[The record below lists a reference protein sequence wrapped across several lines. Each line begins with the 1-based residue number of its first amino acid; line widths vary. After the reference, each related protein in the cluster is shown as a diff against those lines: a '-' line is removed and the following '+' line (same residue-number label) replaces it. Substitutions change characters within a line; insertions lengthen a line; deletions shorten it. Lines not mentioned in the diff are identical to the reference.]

1 MKYEE
6 LNALHIARERKKN
19 DWLNSLYSAACAL
32 RFTIHDKLGAPE
44 AWDNKG
50 TETAYIRVMKVGRDL
65 VPTPMQHSLMVA
77 NMDGIFVFGI
87 SITFEPG
94 PLSYP
99 KDNQFTAVGVKM
111 TSGAPTYC
119 IWDLENDAPW
129 SMGQWAATTDEAA
142 DMVIKYFSEA
152 LTSFDP
158 ETSFIS
164 QQKLGFY

>member
-19 DWLNSLYSAACAL
+19 DWLDLLYASAFSLRY
-32 RFTIHDKLGAPE
+32 TIHEKLGAPE
-44 AWDNKG
+44 AWNNKG

-65 VPTPMQHSLMVA
+65 APTPMQPSLMLA
-77 NMDGIFVFGI
+77 NMDGVFVFGI

-94 PLSYP
+94 ANSFP
-99 KDNQFTAVGVKM
+99 KNNQFTAVGVKM

-119 IWDLENDAPW
+119 MWDLENDAPW
-129 SMGQWAATTDEAA
+129 PKGQWATTADEAA

-158 ETSFIS
+158 ETSFTS